1 MPLGYAE
8 TVSDHKSVLE
18 KQGGQSHFDC
28 SQTQN
33 FKVFFFV
40 KPHLKLVSF
49 SGREGHDYYK
59 VEASIVC
66 HDGESIQGSHVTSH
80 VGTYVLQWRFFDSKH
95 RSAGGLGG
103 AGKISISLTWDP
115 WDPT

>member
-1 MPLGYAE
+1 M
-8 TVSDHKSVLE
+8 
-18 KQGGQSHFDC
+18 
-28 SQTQN
+28 
-33 FKVFFFV
+33 
-40 KPHLKLVSF
+40 VSF
-49 SGREGHDYYK
+49 AGREGHDYYK

-103 AGKISISLTWDP
+103 AGKIPCCSSIVVFLFFP
-115 WDPT
+115 

>member
-1 MPLGYAE
+1 M
-8 TVSDHKSVLE
+8 
-18 KQGGQSHFDC
+18 
-28 SQTQN
+28 
-33 FKVFFFV
+33 
-40 KPHLKLVSF
+40 VSF
-49 SGREGHDYYK
+49 AGREGHDYYK

-103 AGKISISLTWDP
+103 AGKISIFSSYFLSLRLLFSRDL
-115 WDPT
+115 